1 MTDIKLDFEA
11 AVGVT
16 KCYLREDYRCITES
30 LSKGDVHPADRVAYE
45 RTKEAIET
53 LFELWLGESL

>member
-1 MTDIKLDFEA
+1 MTDIKLDYDS
-11 AVGVT
+11 AVGIT
-16 KCYLREDYRCITES
+16 KCYLREDYRQITES

>member
-16 KCYLREDYRCITES
+16 KCYLREDYRYITES
-30 LSKGDVHPADRVAYE
+30 LSNGDVHPADRVAYE

-53 LFELWLGESL
+53 LFEVWLGESL